1 MEEMTKEPISEKIIR
16 FQDCDPYGHLNN
28 SKYLDYMIN
37 AREDHLIEHYGLN
50 VFHKAQKEGISWVV
64 GHNEI
69 VYLKPVLVME
79 KVIIQTRLIDYSEKY
94 VQAEMV
100 MYDAEK
106 THVKSVLW
114 TKFFHFNFKI
124 GKAEDHT
131 SDQFSLFQ
139 KIHVPVGTNEINTR
153 SKTLAQELKRETV
166 IS

>member
-1 MEEMTKEPISEKIIR
+1 MEEIIKEPISEKVIR

-28 SKYLDYMIN
+28 SKYLDYMLN
-37 AREDHLIEHYGLN
+37 AREDHLIEHYDLN

-79 KVIIQTRLIDYSEKY
+79 KVAIQTRLIDYSERF

-100 MYDAEK
+100 MYDTHK
-106 THVKSVLW
+106 THIKSVLW
-114 TKFFHFNFKI
+114 TKFFHFNFKK

-131 SDQFSLFQ
+131 DEQFSLFQ
-139 KIHVPVGTNEINTR
+139 KIQVPVGTTKIDER
-153 SKTLAQELKRETV
+153 SKTLSQELKKEMV